1 MPSKVA
7 LISSFVHPLSSGS
20 AENNDLTVTFVNAT
34 LLTLCVLLGWATID
48 LLQGLRQWRVTAVQ
62 RRILGAI
69 IVLTTVAALG
79 VGALAIL

>member
-1 MPSKVA
+1 M
-7 LISSFVHPLSSGS
+7 SSFVNPLTSGS

-48 LLQGLRQWRVTAVQ
+48 LLQGQRQWRVTPIQ
-62 RRILGAI
+62 RRIFRAI

-79 VGALAIL
+79 VGAFAIL